1 MEYLVELKNRL
12 EEIKKIKVLNKSNKE
27 LFEKNTTKKLL
38 LEEKIE
44 KLELQ
49 IIDLGADLN
58 NIIKSFIK
66 KYCLISSNII
76 WTSVFLYLIASSPY
90 IFVGKEIVSII
101 IYLLAT
107 FSSTQIL
114 SLVSYDL
121 FFNKIDQYFLENND
135 VYRNKHTK
143 LFDLINE
150 KNEKNNE
157 LKVVTR
163 NSSYYFMLYKNGY
176 EKANELTENLFDF
189 QVKYVEKESNS
200 KKIDESKDKTKIK
213 KF

>member
-1 MEYLVELKNRL
+1 MEYLTELKNRL

-76 WTSVFLYLIASSPY
+76 WTFGFLYLIASSPY

-107 FSSTQIL
+107 FSTTQIL

-189 QVKYVEKESNS
+189 QIKYVEKNLNN